1 MRIGIL
7 TFHRAI
13 NYGAVLQMY
22 GLYHTLRSLG
32 AEVDVIDYRAPFN
45 EKRFAKKR
53 LKDLLRPR
61 EIYGILFHNSYQT
74 YDRLSFQS
82 FMNEMTFSKPLYNQQ
97 ELELC
102 CNSYDRIV
110 VGSDQVWNLGC
121 TAGDNSYLLPFPI
134 PSSKKAS
141 YAASIA
147 YSSIPERYEKIY
159 QDALST
165 FSFLSVREKNSVKI
179 VSELTDKPVGCHI
192 DPSMLL
198 SANEWMKMADYS
210 LVPESPY
217 LLMYLM
223 SEDNTLIAKAKDI
236 AQKQDLNVVYVNNRL
251 FKLRHAINVSH
262 ITPEQWLG
270 LFLKASYVCV
280 NSFHGLAFAINF
292 NKPFVVRYIPRS
304 IANSRLQTI
313 LEEYNLISR
322 LVEGF
327 QEADINYD
335 SVNEKIEVNRKKAVD
350 YLKIL
355 VKE

>member
-22 GLYHTLRSLG
+22 GLYHTLKSLG

-45 EKRFAKKR
+45 EKRFAKKS

-61 EIYGILFHNSYQT
+61 ELYGILFHNSFQT
-74 YDRLSFQS
+74 YERKSFQS
-82 FMNEMTFSKPLYNQQ
+82 FLGNMTFSIPLYDQR
-97 ELELC
+97 ELEAC
-102 CNSYDRIV
+102 CNTYDRIV

-121 TAGDNSYLLPFPI
+121 TAGDDSYLLPFPI
-134 PSSKKAS
+134 SSSKKAS

-147 YSSIPERYEKIY
+147 YSSIPEHY
-159 QDALST
+159 LSLYHET
-165 FSFLSVREKNSVKI
+165 LSKFGFLSVREKNSVKM
-179 VSELTDKPVGCHI
+179 VSELTGKPVGCHI

-198 SANEWMKMADYS
+198 SSGEWMKLADYS

-217 LLMYLM
+217 MLMYLM
-223 SEDNTLIAKAKDI
+223 SEDHVLIAKAEEI
-236 AQKQDLNVVYVNNRL
+236 AQKNGLKVVYVNNRL
-251 FKLRHAINVSH
+251 FKHKRFLNLSH

-270 LFLKASYVCV
+270 LFLEASYVCV

-292 NKPFVVRYIPRS
+292 NKPFIVRYIPRS

-313 LEEYNLISR
+313 LEEYNLTSC
-322 LVEGF
+322 LVDNFKGF
-327 QEADINYD
+327 DINFD
-335 SVNEKIEVNRKKAVD
+335 SVNNMIEANRKNAVG
-350 YLKIL
+350 YLNIL
-355 VKE
+355 IKE